1 MNGHGS
7 TEDQPSTWFREL
19 HSVWRE
25 AFRAQPRELLTAKF
39 VQEFASAD
47 IRAST
52 PEKECVIPNSISSKN
67 LEKFSH
73 SNLRTTN
80 LCLTLSVRLLP
91 LLNVSSN
98 PETDLSDPY
107 ASSELATSENVDVED
122 IVGFII
128 DSSWNDVLKRLFC
141 CVVWQQLISL
151 TSDNYFLRR
160 SLED

>member
-1 MNGHGS
+1 M
-7 TEDQPSTWFREL
+7 
-19 HSVWRE
+19 
-25 AFRAQPRELLTAKF
+25 TAKF

-80 LCLTLSVRLLP
+80 LCFTLSVRLLP
-91 LLNVSSN
+91 LLSVSSN

-107 ASSELATSENVDVED
+107 ASSELATSEKVEVED

-128 DSSWNDVLKRLFC
+128 DSS
-141 CVVWQQLISL
+141 
-151 TSDNYFLRR
+151 
-160 SLED
+160 